1 VTAAVKVVILSVV
14 VNSVGL
20 GSGCTKQVLA

>member
-1 VTAAVKVVILSVV
+1 MTAAVKVVILSVV

-20 GSGCTKQVLA
+20 GNSCTKQVLV